1 MKIIEFF
8 GLPFSGKS
16 YLTSKYLKNK
26 KNISSY
32 HLFYYYLF
40 KKKKIPNWIYSYF
53 QNYNPEIKTSSSK
66 KIIHKIIVKIYLN
79 CFLNI
84 EFEKEEVFKKA
95 KLKYAKIFKL
105 INYMNRFNKLSRKK
119 KINYWIKNEIINIYL
134 VKNFFIDDNKNLI
147 LSEGLVQRI
156 HSYYLYK
163 KKLEIKYIVKY
174 INSIPISDK
183 IIFVDAELKL
193 IKSRI
198 LKHKMTKK
206 NRFYLN
212 NLNLLN
218 NRIKLIYKTL
228 NKYKKIKLI
237 QNNG

>member
-16 YLTSKYLKNK
+16 YLTDNYLKNK

-40 KKKKIPNWIYSYF
+40 KKKKIPTWIYNCF
-53 QNYNPEIKTSSSK
+53 QNCNPTIKTSSSK
-66 KIIHKIIVKIYLN
+66 TIIHKIIVKIYLN

-84 EFEKEEVFKKA
+84 ELEKEEVFKKA
-95 KLKYAKIFKL
+95 KLKYEKIFKL
-105 INYMNRFNKLSRKK
+105 ISYMNRFNKPSRKK
-119 KINYWIKNEIINIYL
+119 KINYWIKDEIINIYL
-134 VKNFFIDDNKNLI
+134 VKNFFVNDKKNLI

-163 KKLEIKYIVKY
+163 KKLEMKYIVKY
-174 INSIPISDK
+174 IKYIPNSDK
-183 IIFVDAELKL
+183 IIFVDTKLKL

-198 LKHKMTKK
+198 LKHNMCKK

-218 NRIKLIYKTL
+218 DRIKLIYKTV
-228 NKYKKIKLI
+228 NKYKKIKVI